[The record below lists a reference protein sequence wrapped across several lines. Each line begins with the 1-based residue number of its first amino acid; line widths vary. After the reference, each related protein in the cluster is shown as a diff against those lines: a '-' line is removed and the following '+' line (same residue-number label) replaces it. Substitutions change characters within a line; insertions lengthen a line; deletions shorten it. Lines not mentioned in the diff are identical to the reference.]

1 VGDRRLAAPSGDGG
15 AIGHASGRAASA
27 SSESA
32 FGARASESHPSLHA
46 PTSIHTMPSKRA
58 RTGDELADEF
68 AVEAPVSSGGAD
80 LIDGSVDDVDAAPAA
95 EQSKRQRRKVRARER
110 AAAEAAVA
118 AVSGAAAAV
127 SASGSAPAS
136 ARSLPGPRS
145 ATRGAPQPHARM
157 PVEAQASLLWALF
170 RASAAGAP
178 LTPLEFVAPLSADG
192 IAACDDGA
200 AAITGV
206 ASLTPLVKRALP
218 GWGRIVGSR
227 SAAVPRRAGAPSV
240 LVITHSAGRAM
251 DLLRAL
257 SPFGARVSKLFAKH
271 FSVAEAAAALRVDSP
286 PAPFAVGT
294 PHRVRALLDD
304 GALSVDA
311 LALVV
316 LDNEEDAK
324 TMHVLTEKTASEELW
339 SLYSAH
345 LHASV
350 RQGKTKLALLR

>member
-1 VGDRRLAAPSGDGG
+1 
-15 AIGHASGRAASA
+15 
-27 SSESA
+27 
-32 FGARASESHPSLHA
+32 
-46 PTSIHTMPSKRA
+46 MPSKRA
-58 RTGDELADEF
+58 RTGDELADEY
-68 AVEAPVSSGGAD
+68 AVEAVSSGGAD
-80 LIDGSVDDVDAAPAA
+80 LVDGSVDGGGADAAPAAA

-110 AAAEAAVA
+110 AAAEAAAA

-127 SASGSAPAS
+127 SASGSAAAAPTAAAS
-136 ARSLPGPRS
+136 SLPGPRS
-145 ATRGAPQPHARM
+145 AIRGAPQPHARM
-157 PVEAQASLLWALF
+157 PAEAQASLLWALF

-178 LTPLEFVAPLSADG
+178 LTPLEFVTPLSADG

-271 FSVAEAAAALRVDSP
+271 FSVAEAAAALRTDSP

-294 PHRVRALLDD
+294 PHRIRALLDD

-316 LDNEEDAK
+316 IDNEEDAK
-324 TMHVLTEKTASEELW
+324 TMHVLTEKTASEEMW
-339 SLYSAH
+339 GLYSAH
-345 LHASV
+345 MHASV